1 MSEELRAALGKI
13 ASGCTVNSTDAAN
26 ETVKWMQGIASA
38 ALRASTDAAAVG
50 GVAVRLGPCQHRWS
64 HAPTVGYY
72 QCIDC
77 GERHDHG
84 TTIYEQLKQM
94 PAHPPAD
101 AAAVAGEDVAANE
114 GRRRL
119 FMRALAGLNLNEN
132 PVTVLGYAMAMGDQE
147 DCYLADYIEDAP
159 KYIDHLSD
167 LGYRITRTDE
177 ASTDGETLNK
187 IADIIGQCCSAP
199 ALRTEELK
207 TAHRLDQLTAAQ
219 RIIDLF
225 KDQPQ

>member
-1 MSEELRAALGKI
+1 MTDMPTMRAAFRTTLSGDGKYEMI
-13 ASGCTVNSTDAAN
+13 FRFPTMEALHKADDEWC
-26 ETVKWMQGIASA
+26 A

-84 TTIYEQLKQM
+84 TPIYEQLKQM

-177 ASTDGETLNK
+177 ASTDGER
-187 IADIIGQCCSAP
+187 QS
-199 ALRTEELK
+199 
-207 TAHRLDQLTAAQ
+207 
-219 RIIDLF
+219 
-225 KDQPQ
+225 